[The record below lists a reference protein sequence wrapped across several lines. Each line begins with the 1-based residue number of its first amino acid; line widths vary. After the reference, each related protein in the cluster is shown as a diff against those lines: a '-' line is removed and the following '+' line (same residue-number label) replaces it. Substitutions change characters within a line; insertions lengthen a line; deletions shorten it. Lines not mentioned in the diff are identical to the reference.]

1 MMKNIFNIM
10 SAASFAGVLFMI
22 SMLAYVNITK
32 ASREERNKQYIE
44 SVVEKAVLERIVEM
58 MPLTTGKAVSY
69 THLTLPTKA

>member
-10 SAASFAGVLFMI
+10 SAVSFAGVLFMI
-22 SMLAYVNITK
+22 SMLAYVNVTK

-58 MPLTTGKAVSY
+58 MPLTTGKVA
-69 THLTLPTKA
+69 K

>member
-32 ASREERNKQYIE
+32 AGREEMNRQYIQ
-44 SVVEKAVLERIVEM
+44 SVVDKAVLEQIIER
-58 MPLTTGKAVSY
+58 MPLQTGKV
-69 THLTLPTKA
+69 TK

>member
-32 ASREERNKQYIE
+32 VSREERNKQYIE
-44 SVVEKAVLERIVEM
+44 SVVDERVYQMIKSS
-58 MPLTTGKAVSY
+58 MPESTGKVAR
-69 THLTLPTKA
+69 

>member
-22 SMLAYVNITK
+22 LMLVYVNITK

-44 SVVEKAVLERIVEM
+44 SVVEKAVLEQIVER
-58 MPLTTGKAVSY
+58 MPLQTGKVA
-69 THLTLPTKA
+69 K

>member
-22 SMLAYVNITK
+22 SMLTYVNITK
-32 ASREERNKQYIE
+32 ASREERKKQYIE

-58 MPLTTGKAVSY
+58 MPLTTGKVA
-69 THLTLPTKA
+69 K

>member
-44 SVVEKAVLERIVEM
+44 SVVENAVRKQIVEM
-58 MPLTTGKAVSY
+58 MPLTTGKVA
-69 THLTLPTKA
+69 K

>member
-1 MMKNIFNIM
+1 MKNIYNIM

-44 SVVEKAVLERIVEM
+44 SVVEKAVLEQIIER
-58 MPLTTGKAVSY
+58 MPLQTGKVA
-69 THLTLPTKA
+69 K

>member
-58 MPLTTGKAVSY
+58 MPLTTGKVA
-69 THLTLPTKA
+69 K

>member
-32 ASREERNKQYIE
+32 AGREERNKQYIE

-58 MPLTTGKAVSY
+58 MPLTTGKVA
-69 THLTLPTKA
+69 K

>member
-22 SMLAYVNITK
+22 LMLTYVNIK
-32 ASREERNKQYIE
+32 ASREEKNKQYIE

-58 MPLTTGKAVSY
+58 MPLQTGKVA
-69 THLTLPTKA
+69 K